1 MNPARSR
8 AEFAVLRRAADQLPL
23 LVAVGLL
30 RLARLLLFAGCGLL
44 ASAAHGAPEPDL
56 TLRGTIAAADH
67 HSYRLVP
74 FDVPVGV
81 SGVEITFDYTGRDAR
96 TVIDLGLL
104 GPGES
109 FERAFRGWSGGSKRS
124 FRVSENDATP
134 SYLSGPVTPGRW
146 NLLLGVP
153 NIRATESSQFTAEV
167 HFVRN
172 ERSSRPMQP
181 LALKSAAGWYRGDLH
196 MHSGHSDGSCAS
208 RSGKQRVPC
217 PLFLTLE
224 SAAERGL
231 DFIAITEHN
240 TISHVRELTAAQPY
254 FDELLL
260 IPGMEVTTFQGH
272 ANAFGVREPI
282 DFRVGS
288 AEVPDWN
295 ALLSALAARNIL
307 VSINHPKAQSGEAC
321 MGCGWLPQRAANL
334 SRVQAVE
341 IVNGGYVEGPTAG
354 TVFWHEQLQK
364 GYRLTGIGGSDT
376 HGVTSKNA
384 PSSNRIGVPTT
395 VVYAS
400 ALSEAAIF
408 EGVRSGN
415 VFVDTAGTRDRSVE
429 FSASAS
435 GVHVA
440 MGGELSVPP
449 GERVQFKARVRNM
462 PQGRI
467 EIIRDGATLEAVPRA
482 DITGDDRFVEFT
494 QSADGAYHW
503 LRLNVRDRDG
513 RLALIGNPIY
523 LNRPAAAQ

>member
-1 MNPARSR
+1 MPA
-8 AEFAVLRRAADQLPL
+8 
-23 LVAVGLL
+23 
-30 RLARLLLFAGCGLL
+30 
-44 ASAAHGAPEPDL
+44 
-56 TLRGTIAAADH
+56 
-67 HSYRLVP
+67 
-74 FDVPVGV
+74 GV
-81 SGVEITFDYTGRDAR
+81 SGVEITFEYTGRDAR

-124 FRVSENDATP
+124 LRVSENDATP
-134 SYLSGPVTPGRW
+134 SYLSGRVTPGRW

-153 NIRATESSQFTAEV
+153 NIRSTESSHFTAEV
-167 HFVRN
+167 HFVRKA
-172 ERSSRPMQP
+172 RSRRPVQQVV
-181 LALKSAAGWYRGDLH
+181 LNSEAGWYRGDLH
-196 MHSGHSDGSCAS
+196 MHSAHSDGSCES

-217 PLFLTLE
+217 PLFLTLDT
-224 SAAERGL
+224 AAERGL
-231 DFIAITEHN
+231 DFIAVTEHN
-240 TISHVRELTAAQPY
+240 TISHVPELTAMQPY

-295 ALLSALAARNIL
+295 ELLSTLAASKTL
-307 VSINHPKAQSGEAC
+307 VSINHPNAPSGEAC
-321 MGCGWLPQRAANL
+321 MGCGWLPQRPADL

-341 IVNGGYVEGPTAG
+341 IVNGSFVEKPTAG

-376 HGVTSKNA
+376 HDVTSKNA
-384 PSSNRIGVPTT
+384 SSSNRIGVPTT

-400 ALSEAAIF
+400 ALSEAAIL

-435 GVHVA
+435 GVHVE
-440 MGGELSVPP
+440 MGGDLLARP
-449 GERVQFKARVRNM
+449 GERVQFKARVRNV

-467 EIIRDGATLEAVPRA
+467 EIIRDGAILEAVPRV
-482 DITGDDRFVEFT
+482 DITGDDHLVELA

-503 LRLNVRDRDG
+503 LRLSVRDRDG
-513 RLALIGNPIY
+513 RVALIGNPIY